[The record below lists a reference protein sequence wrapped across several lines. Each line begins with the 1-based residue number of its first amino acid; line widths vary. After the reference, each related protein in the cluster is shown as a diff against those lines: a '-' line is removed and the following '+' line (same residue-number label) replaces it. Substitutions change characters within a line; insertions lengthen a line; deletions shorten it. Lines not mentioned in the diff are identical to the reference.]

1 MTHMNMCNIS
11 LYIFMKFSKYILKYF
26 RNISILLY
34 KITKNTT
41 TYKNKQ
47 NHGLQSWNENL

>member
-1 MTHMNMCNIS
+1 MKMAI

-34 KITKNTT
+34 KITKTT
-41 TYKNKQ
+41 KKYEKGK
-47 NHGLQSWNENL
+47 ENYNRRSF